1 MMAETLKEKTAKG
14 LFWGGLSNGVQQVL
28 ALVFGIILARK
39 LDRGDYGMIAMIAIF
54 SVIATELQS
63 SGFKTALLKTKNPQH
78 EDYNSVFWFNVFAGL
93 ILYAIL
99 FFSAPFIAD
108 FYHKPELVLLCR
120 YAFLGFVFSSWGMAQ
135 SAYLTK
141 NLKIKEVAKCTM
153 IATLASCVI
162 GVVMAYCHC
171 SYWSL
176 ATQSLTLILINTLL
190 LWYYSPWRPTL
201 HIDFG
206 PVKRMFPFSVNIMLS
221 AILMQV
227 NANIMSIL
235 LGRYFTKEETGDY
248 SQAYKWSSMSMLLL
262 QGMLK
267 QVDVPVLAGLQDERE
282 RQLRVLR
289 KMMRFTAFISF
300 PVLFGFALV
309 SHEFIM
315 ITIGQKWEQSAQLL
329 PYLCLSCAFVPLV
342 TLMQDAIVARGKSNI
357 YMVNT
362 CLLGLAQLAL
372 LYTLWPYGLR
382 VMVCV
387 FVAVNLLW
395 VPIWFFFLKR
405 LTGYRWT
412 SFFAD
417 FAPFALSAFGVM
429 GLTYLLTC
437 GLENDYLLLS
447 SRILIAALLY
457 YAVMR
462 IAKVKILDEC
472 QQFVL
477 QKIRKNDANH

>member
-1 MMAETLKEKTAKG
+1 MAETLKEKTAKG
-14 LFWGGLSNGVQQVL
+14 LFWGGLSNGAQQVL

-342 TLMQDAIVARGKSNI
+342 TLMQDAIVARGKGNI

-472 QQFVL
+472 QQFVI

>member
-1 MMAETLKEKTAKG
+1 M
-14 LFWGGLSNGVQQVL
+14 
-28 ALVFGIILARK
+28 
-39 LDRGDYGMIAMIAIF
+39 
-54 SVIATELQS
+54 
-63 SGFKTALLKTKNPQH
+63 
-78 EDYNSVFWFNVFAGL
+78 
-93 ILYAIL
+93 
-99 FFSAPFIAD
+99 
-108 FYHKPELVLLCR
+108 
-120 YAFLGFVFSSWGMAQ
+120 
-135 SAYLTK
+135 
-141 NLKIKEVAKCTM
+141 
-153 IATLASCVI
+153 
-162 GVVMAYCHC
+162 
-171 SYWSL
+171 
-176 ATQSLTLILINTLL
+176 
-190 LWYYSPWRPTL
+190 

-342 TLMQDAIVARGKSNI
+342 TLMEDAIVARGKSNI

>member
-1 MMAETLKEKTAKG
+1 MAETLKEKTAKG
-14 LFWGGLSNGVQQVL
+14 LFWGGLSNGAQQVL

-315 ITIGQKWEQSAQLL
+315 ITIGQKWEQTAQLL
-329 PYLCLSCAFVPLV
+329 PYLCLCCAFVPLV

-417 FAPFALSAFGVM
+417 FAPFALSSFGVM

>member
-1 MMAETLKEKTAKG
+1 MAETLKEKTAKG
-14 LFWGGLSNGVQQVL
+14 LFWGGLSNGAQQVL

-437 GLENDYLLLS
+437 GLKNDYLLLS